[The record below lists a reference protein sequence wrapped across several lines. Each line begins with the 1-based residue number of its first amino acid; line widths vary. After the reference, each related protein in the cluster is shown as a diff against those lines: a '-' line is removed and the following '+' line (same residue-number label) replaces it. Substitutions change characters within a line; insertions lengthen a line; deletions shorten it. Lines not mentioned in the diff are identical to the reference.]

1 MLELERVAVFRVKG
15 ASSPRRRRLWA
26 LPLLVGLLGSACGGG
41 PKAVRGD
48 DVEGLDDAAFSTGL
62 DRRDLQKLLHKNMES
77 LQNAA
82 VIERWK
88 GENRPA
94 VAVLPIR
101 NETSE
106 HIDGALAAL
115 ISEVETTLVN
125 AGHVRVISQEMQGD
139 LINEVKRQQSDV
151 FDASTVARW
160 GNQVGARY
168 FVTGKVYTV
177 DERGQGER
185 RVQYF
190 MFMRV
195 LDAET
200 ADILW
205 QNTAELTKAIVR

>member
-1 MLELERVAVFRVKG
+1 MLGLMRKTDRRAKVASNLVLCAV
-15 ASSPRRRRLWA
+15 AA
-26 LPLLVGLLGSACGGG
+26 LSLGLSACGGG

-77 LQNAA
+77 LQSSA

-88 GENRPA
+88 GESRPA

-101 NETSE
+101 NDTSE

-125 AGHVRVISQEMQGD
+125 AGHVRVISQESQGD
-139 LINEVKRQQSDV
+139 LIAEVKRQQSDV
-151 FDASTVARW
+151 FDAATVARW

-195 LDAET
+195 LDSET
-200 ADILW
+200 SDILW
-205 QNTAELTKAIVR
+205 QNTAELTKAIVK

>member
-1 MLELERVAVFRVKG
+1 VWVALAVV
-15 ASSPRRRRLWA
+15 SL
-26 LPLLVGLLGSACGGG
+26 GLSACGGG
-41 PKAVRGD
+41 PRAVRGD
-48 DVEGLDDAAFSTGL
+48 DVEGLDDEAFSTGL

-77 LQNAA
+77 LQTSA

-94 VAVLPIR
+94 VAVLPMR
-101 NETSE
+101 NDTSE

-125 AGHVRVISQEMQGD
+125 AGHVRVISQESQGD
-139 LINEVKRQQSDV
+139 LIAEVKRQQSDV
-151 FDASTVARW
+151 FDAATVARW

-195 LDAET
+195 LDSET
-200 ADILW
+200 SDLLW
-205 QNTAELTKAIVR
+205 QNTAELTKAIVK